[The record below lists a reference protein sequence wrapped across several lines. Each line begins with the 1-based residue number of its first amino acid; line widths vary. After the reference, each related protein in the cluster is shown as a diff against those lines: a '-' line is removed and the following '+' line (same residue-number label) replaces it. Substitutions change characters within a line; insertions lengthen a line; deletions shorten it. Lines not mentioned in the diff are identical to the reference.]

1 MTLKLTAPTGLLPY
15 RDWVRK
21 ELLDIARKA
30 MVSMQSSGSSHLV
43 YVTFVPDYPGVIVP
57 ECVREDYPRSATI
70 FLRIGRKERVSI
82 DLRHDALTAE
92 VIFKGGQPSTITI
105 PFKAMTVFLDRQRNV
120 KIDLGQPPQVK
131 RGNVI
136 PLRKW

>member
-1 MTLKLTAPTGLLPY
+1 MTLKLTAPTGVLPY

-30 MVSMQSSGSSHLV
+30 MVSMLSSGSSHLV
-43 YVTFVPDYPGVIVP
+43 YVTFLPDYPGVIVP
-57 ECVREDYPRSATI
+57 QSVREDYPRSATI
-70 FLRIGRKERVSI
+70 FLRIGRKEKVSI
-82 DLRHDALTAE
+82 DQPHDTLSAE
-92 VIFKGGQPSTITI
+92 VIFEDGKPSTISI
-105 PFKAMTVFLDRQRNV
+105 PFKAMTAFLDRQRNV
-120 KIDLGQPPQVK
+120 KIDLGQPPQVQ